1 MTDKIKEIF
10 EQRISQKVATLIERA
25 EVAIAQNLFEK
36 GEWLGKT
43 QAGGELTKVKTKADE
58 RKMEKDLR
66 FMGTNV
72 PFKAPEISALRK
84 KGYIPAIDG
93 DDMML
98 VSRDSEEGEAPVF
111 TVMKYKSKRD
121 GTFSYL
127 MVFNMPIGDAKK
139 YEIYTSIE
147 DIPMWKDAK
156 KTWIKAKSPEVVSEE
171 VEQIEEAKKPDL
183 SKPAFKIF
191 KKEADNIKKGACA
204 TCGGEVGKF
213 KNAASEKEYGVSGMC
228 QKCQDKIFG

>member
-84 KGYIPAIDG
+84 KGYIPALDG

-98 VSRDSEEGEAPVF
+98 VSRDSDEGEAPVF

-127 MVFNMPIGDAKK
+127 MVFNMPVGDAKK
-139 YEIYTSIE
+139 YEIYTSVE

-156 KTWIKAKSPEVVSEE
+156 KTWIKTKSP
-171 VEQIEEAKKPDL
+171 VEKIEEAKGPDMNKPG
-183 SKPAFKIF
+183 FKMM
-191 KKEADNIKKGACA
+191 KKESDRIEKGLCA
-204 TCGGEVGKF
+204 TCGGKIGKF
-213 KNAASEKEYGVSGMC
+213 KDESSEKEYGISGMC